1 MAKSKEKPQKQKET
15 TGEFVKRLA
24 EMKKSDKRNGLKRQF
39 GRHHR

>member
-15 TGEFVKRLA
+15 TAEFVKRLA